1 MHIHEKRS
9 TKPCQLSSID
19 FATVWSDLPSLPVPW
34 DTPGFV
40 IDQCSNLQNLVANFL
55 SFVAIFMCF

>member
-1 MHIHEKRS
+1 MRRDLLGPE
-9 TKPCQLSSID
+9 LSSID

-34 DTPGFV
+34 GTPGFV